1 MMLFVFVWL
10 LRFLSNQLLSVCCIT
25 TRLNDLKEVFSRAS
39 WDTVDFNHDD
49 IELPCMVTVERLFFS
64 AVNFVVPTVK

>member
-49 IELPCMVTVERLFFS
+49 IELPWSQWKDYFS
-64 AVNFVVPTVK
+64 LLLIMWFQL